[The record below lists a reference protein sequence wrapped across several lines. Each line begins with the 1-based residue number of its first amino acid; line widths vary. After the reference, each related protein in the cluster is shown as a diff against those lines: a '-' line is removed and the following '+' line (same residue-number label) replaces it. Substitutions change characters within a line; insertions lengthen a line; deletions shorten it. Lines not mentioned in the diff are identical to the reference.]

1 MMLGAQVTEFFH
13 RNINDKGLCMQNPY
27 ISIVIPVHNEE
38 EVLEELYTRLTNA
51 LDNLKKSYEIILT
64 NDGSTDRSAEILEHM
79 HARRPS
85 QIRVIEFNG
94 NFGQHMAIMAGFER
108 VRGEIVIT
116 MDADLQNPPEEIG
129 KLVAAMEA
137 GHDVVN
143 TYRENRQ
150 DSWWRLKVSK
160 WHNQIRAWMMPKLK
174 MQDEGCMLRA
184 YRRNIVDL
192 MASTGESTT
201 FIPAL
206 ALTYAAN
213 PAEVGVAHAER
224 SAGTS
229 SYNFY
234 GLIRYN
240 FDLVTGFSV
249 FPLQVFTMIGVLIS
263 MLSFA
268 FVVFLFMRRIIVG
281 PEVEGV
287 FTLFAILFFLIGIVL
302 FGLGI
307 VGEYIGRIFQEVRKR
322 PRFVVKRVLEGP
334 IEVPRPVYDANSSQA
349 GA

>member
-1 MMLGAQVTEFFH
+1 M
-13 RNINDKGLCMQNPY
+13 KQNPY
-27 ISIVIPVHNEE
+27 ISVVIPVHNEQ
-38 EVLEELYTRLTNA
+38 EVLEELYTRLTNTLDA
-51 LDNLKKSYEIILT
+51 LGKPYEIILT
-64 NDGSTDRSAEILEHM
+64 NDGSTDKSSEMLQQLH
-79 HARRPS
+79 HRRPH

-108 VRGEIVIT
+108 VRGQIVIT

-150 DSWWRLKVSK
+150 DSVWRLQVSK
-160 WHNQIRAWMMPKLK
+160 WHNRLRAWMMPKLK

-192 MASTGESTT
+192 MASTGESNT

-206 ALTYAAN
+206 ALTYASN
-213 PAEVGVAHAER
+213 PTEVGVAHAER

-234 GLIRYN
+234 KLIRYN

-263 MLSFA
+263 MCSFA
-268 FVVFLFMRRIIVG
+268 FVVFLFIRRLVVG
-281 PEVEGV
+281 PEVQGV
-287 FTLFAILFFLIGIVL
+287 FTLFAIMFFLLGIVL
-302 FGLGI
+302 FGLGV
-307 VGEYIGRIFQEVRKR
+307 VGEYVGRIYQEVRKR
-322 PRFVVKRVLEGP
+322 PRFVVREVLEMP
-334 IEVPRPVYDANSSQA
+334 IEDPVVRIAYENETSEVRL
-349 GA
+349 

>member
-1 MMLGAQVTEFFH
+1 MAQV
-13 RNINDKGLCMQNPY
+13 PY
-27 ISIVIPVHNEE
+27 ISVVIPVHNEQ
-38 EVLEELYTRLTNA
+38 EVLEELYTRLTNT
-51 LDNLKKSYEIILT
+51 LDKLGKPYEIILT
-64 NDGSTDRSAEILEHM
+64 NDGSTDKSAQMLKVM
-79 HARRPS
+79 HERRPD

-108 VRGEIVIT
+108 VRGQIIIT

-150 DSWWRLKVSK
+150 DSWWRLQVSK
-160 WHNQIRAWMMPKLK
+160 WHNKLRAFMMPKLQ

-184 YRRNIVDL
+184 YHRNIVDL
-192 MASTGESTT
+192 MASTGESST

-206 ALTYAAN
+206 ALTYASR
-213 PAEVGVAHAER
+213 PTEVGVAHAER

-229 SYNFY
+229 SYNLY
-234 GLIRYN
+234 KLIRYN

-249 FPLQVFTMIGVLIS
+249 FPLQVFTMIGLVIS
-263 MLSFA
+263 MCSFA
-268 FVVFLFMRRIIVG
+268 FVIFLILRRLIVG

-287 FTLFAILFFLIGIVL
+287 FTLFAILFFFLGIVL
-302 FGLGI
+302 FGLGV
-307 VGEYIGRIFQEVRKR
+307 VGEYVGRIYQEVRKR
-322 PRFVVKRVLEGP
+322 PRFVIKQVLE
-334 IEVPRPVYDANSSQA
+334 RPTNKFDRSYESL
-349 GA
+349 

>member
-1 MMLGAQVTEFFH
+1 MT
-13 RNINDKGLCMQNPY
+13 KNPH
-27 ISIVIPVHNEE
+27 ISVVIPVHNEQE
-38 EVLEELYTRLTNA
+38 ILHALYERLTST
-51 LDNLKKSYEIILT
+51 LSQIGKSYEIILI
-64 NDGSTDRSAEILEHM
+64 NDGSTDNSSKILLDFHEKDSDH
-79 HARRPS
+79 
-85 QIRVIEFNG
+85 IRVIEFNG

-108 VRGEIVIT
+108 VRGEIIIT

-129 KLVAAMEA
+129 KLITAMEK
-137 GHDVVN
+137 GHDVIN

-160 WHNQIRAWMMPKLK
+160 WHNQIRAYMMPKLK

-184 YRRNIVDL
+184 YSRKIVDL
-192 MASTGESTT
+192 MAATGETTT

-213 PAEVGVAHAER
+213 PTEVGVLHAER
-224 SAGTS
+224 SAGKS

-234 GLIRYN
+234 KLIRYN
-240 FDLVTGFSV
+240 FDLITGFSV
-249 FPLQVFTMIGVLIS
+249 FPLQVFTMIGLAVSIF
-263 MLSFA
+263 SFA
-268 FVVFLFMRRIIVG
+268 FVMFLFLRRIILG

-307 VGEYIGRIFQEVRKR
+307 VGEYIGRIYQEVRKR
-322 PRFVVKRVLEGP
+322 PRFVIKKVLEKP
-334 IEVPRPVYDANSSQA
+334 LEIEINPSFIEEQPANVSLQ
-349 GA
+349 

>member
-1 MMLGAQVTEFFH
+1 MA
-13 RNINDKGLCMQNPY
+13 QNPY
-27 ISIVIPVHNEE
+27 ISIVIPVHNEQ
-38 EVLEELYTRLTNA
+38 EVLEELYTRLTKA
-51 LDNLKKSYEIILT
+51 LDQLDKSFEIILT
-64 NDGSTDRSAEILEHM
+64 NDGSTDKSSQILKSM
-79 HARRPS
+79 HERRPN

-94 NFGQHMAIMAGFER
+94 NFGQHMAIMAGFEH
-108 VRGEIVIT
+108 VRGQIIIT

-143 TYRENRQ
+143 TYRQNRQ
-150 DSWWRLKVSK
+150 DSLWRLQVSK
-160 WHNQIRAWMMPKLK
+160 WHNKMRAWMMPKLK
-174 MQDEGCMLRA
+174 MRDEGCMLRA
-184 YRRNIVDL
+184 YARNIVDL
-192 MASTGESTT
+192 MVSTGESNT

-213 PAEVGVAHAER
+213 PTEVGVAHAER

-234 GLIRYN
+234 KLIRYN

-263 MLSFA
+263 LASFA
-268 FVVFLFMRRIIVG
+268 FVVYLFLRRLIVG

-287 FTLFAILFFLIGIVL
+287 FTLFAILFFVLGIVL
-302 FGLGI
+302 FGLGV
-307 VGEYIGRIFQEVRKR
+307 VGEYIGRIYQEVRRR
-322 PRFVVKRVLEGP
+322 PRFVIKHVLEQPEARIHVAYEKETG
-334 IEVPRPVYDANSSQA
+334 
-349 GA
+349 

>member
-1 MMLGAQVTEFFH
+1 M
-13 RNINDKGLCMQNPY
+13 KNPY

-38 EVLEELYTRLTNA
+38 EVLEELYTRLTAA
-51 LDNLKKSYEIILT
+51 LDKLSKPYEIILT
-64 NDGSTDRSAEILEHM
+64 NDGSTDRSAQILRRLHE
-79 HARRPS
+79 RRPT
-85 QIRVIEFNG
+85 QIRIIEFNG
-94 NFGQHMAIMAGFER
+94 NFGQHMAIMAGFEH

-129 KLVAAMEA
+129 KLVAAMEK

-150 DSWWRLKVSK
+150 DSWWRLQISK
-160 WHNQIRAWMMPKLK
+160 WHNYLRARMMPKFK
-174 MQDEGCMLRA
+174 MKDEGCMLRA
-184 YRRNIVDL
+184 YQRYIVDL
-192 MASTGESTT
+192 MVSTGESNT

-213 PAEVGVAHAER
+213 PTEVGVAHAER

-229 SYNFY
+229 SYNLY
-234 GLIRYN
+234 KLIRYN

-249 FPLQVFTMIGVLIS
+249 FPLQIFTLIGLAISLCSFVFVI
-263 MLSFA
+263 
-268 FVVFLFMRRIIVG
+268 FLFLRRLMMG

-287 FTLFAILFFLIGIVL
+287 FTLFAILFFLLGIVL

-307 VGEYIGRIFQEVRKR
+307 VGEYVGRIYQEVRRR
-322 PRFVVKRVLEGP
+322 PRFVIKQVLDVPAE
-334 IEVPRPVYDANSSQA
+334 IETREASFVPAMNEAEPSQVIP
-349 GA
+349 

>member
-1 MMLGAQVTEFFH
+1 
-13 RNINDKGLCMQNPY
+13 
-27 ISIVIPVHNEE
+27 
-38 EVLEELYTRLTNA
+38 
-51 LDNLKKSYEIILT
+51 
-64 NDGSTDRSAEILEHM
+64 
-79 HARRPS
+79 
-85 QIRVIEFNG
+85 
-94 NFGQHMAIMAGFER
+94 MAGFER
-108 VRGEIVIT
+108 VRGQIVIT

-143 TYRENRQ
+143 TYRMDRQ
-150 DSWWRLKVSK
+150 DSFWRLKVSK
-160 WHNQIRAWMMPKLK
+160 WHNQLRALMMPKLK

-192 MASTGESTT
+192 MASTGESST

-213 PAEVGVAHAER
+213 PTEVGVAHAER

-229 SYNFY
+229 SYNLY
-234 GLIRYN
+234 RLIRYN

-249 FPLQVFTMIGVLIS
+249 FPLQVFTMMGLFIAMG
-263 MLSFA
+263 SFA
-268 FVVFLFMRRIIVG
+268 FVIFLFMRRLIVG

-307 VGEYIGRIFQEVRKR
+307 VGEYVGRIYQEVRKR
-322 PRFVVKRVLEGP
+322 PRFVVRHVHER
-334 IEVPRPVYDANSSQA
+334 EVTDMEHVPKVAAYETTTVQ
-349 GA
+349 